1 MSRLNVNPTRIQLK
15 TLKQRLSIAQKGHK
29 MLKDKTDELIRRYS
43 ILVKKNFA
51 LREDIQN
58 KFITLLNDFSYAK
71 SFMFKNEILQTFLV
85 LNNSFTI
92 ESTYNSILN
101 IQVPSLNIQKKYD
114 SQLTYGN
121 VLPYSYI
128 DTNPRFDNLVKKV
141 NELFPELINLCQIEK
156 TCQILASEIEKSK
169 RRVNALEF
177 VLIPQFVET
186 IKYISMKIDENERVS
201 KVRMLKVKSI
211 IESKK

>member
-51 LREDIQN
+51 LREEIQN
-58 KFITLLNDFSYAK
+58 KFITLLNDFTFAK

-92 ESTYNSILN
+92 ESSYNSILN

>member
-51 LREDIQN
+51 LREEMQN
-58 KFITLLNDFSYAK
+58 KFITLLNDFTFAK

-92 ESTYNSILN
+92 ESSYNSILN